1 MNGHC
6 SHLCLPTPFITER
19 SPRYTC
25 ACPDGMKLTSN
36 GVTCVV
42 DSKWGNFHFNFELFP
57 LN

>member
-6 SHLCLPTPFITER
+6 SHLCLPTPYITER

-42 DSKWGNFHFNFELFP
+42 ESKYNFICDDVNFVLK
-57 LN
+57 